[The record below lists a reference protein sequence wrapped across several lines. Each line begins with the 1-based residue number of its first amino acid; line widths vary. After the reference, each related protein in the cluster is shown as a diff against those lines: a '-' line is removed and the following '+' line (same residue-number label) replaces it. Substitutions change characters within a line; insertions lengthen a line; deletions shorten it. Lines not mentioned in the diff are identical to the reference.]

1 MKLPATVFR
10 ALLPIMAAAALGA
23 DLTACASSTSTKAA
37 PPTTAPAATTESA
50 PPSPT
55 STLTARQLQFVTDV
69 RNALSFGNSVQD
81 SALASFGQHVCR
93 TRQAGA
99 TVAAEV
105 PAAQKVQASISMGDA
120 VQMIMLAEKDLCPSQ
135 STSQQVTYVVTG
147 SAAHVTYGPSGAN
160 FEGTGPL
167 SVSQPLGQPQ
177 FYSINAQ
184 LTGGGSVTCLLK
196 VDGVTIASNSASGS
210 GNIAS
215 CQMDQNLNGSWEA
228 TTSTG

>member
-135 STSQQVTYVVTG
+135 STQQQVTYVVTG

-196 VDGVTIASNSASGS
+196 VDGVTIVSNSASGS

-228 TTSTG
+228 ATNTG

>member
-1 MKLPATVFR
+1 MKLPGTALR

-23 DLTACASSTSTKAA
+23 DLTACASSSTKAA
-37 PPTTAPAATTESA
+37 PPPAPATTTESA
-50 PPSPT
+50 APSPA
-55 STLTARQLQFVTDV
+55 STLTARQLQFVTDP
-69 RNALSFGNSVQD
+69 RNALGFGNLVQD
-81 SALASFGQHVCR
+81 SALAAFVQHVCR

-105 PAAQKVQASISMGDA
+105 PAAQKVQASISTGDA

-196 VDGVTIASNSASGS
+196 V
-210 GNIAS
+210 
-215 CQMDQNLNGSWEA
+215 
-228 TTSTG
+228 

>member
-1 MKLPATVFR
+1 MKLPGTVLR

-23 DLTACASSTSTKAA
+23 DLTACASSSTKAA
-37 PPTTAPAATTESA
+37 PPPAPATTTESA
-50 PPSPT
+50 APSPA
-55 STLTARQLQFVTDV
+55 STLTARQLQFVTDA
-69 RNALSFGNSVQD
+69 RNALGFGNSVQD
-81 SALASFGQHVCR
+81 SALAAFGQHVCR

-135 STSQQVTYVVTG
+135 SSPQQVTYVVTG

>member
-1 MKLPATVFR
+1 MKLPGTVLR

-23 DLTACASSTSTKAA
+23 DLTACASSSTKAA
-37 PPTTAPAATTESA
+37 PPPAPATTTESA
-50 PPSPT
+50 APSPA
-55 STLTARQLQFVTDV
+55 STLTARQLQFVTDA
-69 RNALSFGNSVQD
+69 RNALGFGNSVQD
-81 SALASFGQHVCR
+81 SALAAFGQHVCR

-105 PAAQKVQASISMGDA
+105 PAAQKVQASISTGDA

-167 SVSQPLGQPQ
+167 SVSQTLGQPQ

-196 VDGVTIASNSASGS
+196 VDGVTIASNSASGN

>member
-1 MKLPATVFR
+1 MKLPGTALR

-23 DLTACASSTSTKAA
+23 DLTACASSSTKAA
-37 PPTTAPAATTESA
+37 PPPAPATTTESA
-50 PPSPT
+50 APSPA
-55 STLTARQLQFVTDV
+55 STLTARQLQFVTDA
-69 RNALSFGNSVQD
+69 RNALGFGNSVQD
-81 SALASFGQHVCR
+81 SALAAFGQHVCR

-105 PAAQKVQASISMGDA
+105 PAAQKVQASISTGDA

-135 STSQQVTYVVTG
+135 STQQQVTYVVTG

-196 VDGVTIASNSASGS
+196 VDGVTIASNSASGN

-228 TTSTG
+228 ATNTG

>member
-1 MKLPATVFR
+1 MKLPGTVLR

-23 DLTACASSTSTKAA
+23 DLTACASSSTKAA
-37 PPTTAPAATTESA
+37 PPPAPATTTESA
-50 PPSPT
+50 APSPA
-55 STLTARQLQFVTDV
+55 STLTARQLQFVTDA
-69 RNALSFGNSVQD
+69 RNALGFGNSVQD
-81 SALASFGQHVCR
+81 SALAAFGQHVCR

-196 VDGVTIASNSASGS
+196 VDGVTIASNSASGN

>member
-1 MKLPATVFR
+1 MKLPATAFR

-135 STSQQVTYVVTG
+135 STQQQVTYVVTG

-196 VDGVTIASNSASGS
+196 VDGVTIASNSASGN

-228 TTSTG
+228 ATNTG

>member
-55 STLTARQLQFVTDV
+55 STLTARQLQFVTDA
-69 RNALSFGNSVQD
+69 RNALGFGNSVQD
-81 SALASFGQHVCR
+81 SALAAFGQHVCR

-105 PAAQKVQASISMGDA
+105 PAAQKVQASISTGDA

-196 VDGVTIASNSASGS
+196 VDGVTIASNSASGN

-228 TTSTG
+228 ATNTG

>member
-1 MKLPATVFR
+1 MKLPATAFR

-55 STLTARQLQFVTDV
+55 STLTARQLQFVTDA

-105 PAAQKVQASISMGDA
+105 PAAQKVQASISTGDA

-135 STSQQVTYVVTG
+135 STQQQVTYVVTG

>member
-1 MKLPATVFR
+1 MKLPATAFR
-10 ALLPIMAAAALGA
+10 ALLPIMAAAAVA
-23 DLTACASSTSTKAA
+23 ANLTACASSSTKAA
-37 PPTTAPAATTESA
+37 PPTTAPPTTTEPA

-55 STLTARQLQFVTDV
+55 STLTTRQLQFATDV
-69 RNALSFGNSVQD
+69 RDALSFGRSVQD

-105 PAAQKVQASISMGDA
+105 PAAQHVQASVSKGDA
-120 VQMIMLAEKDLCPSQ
+120 VQMIMLAEKDMCPSQ
-135 STSQQVTYVVTG
+135 AAPQQVTYVVTG

-167 SVSQPLGQPQ
+167 AVSQPLGEPQ

-196 VDGVTIASNSASGS
+196 VDGVTIASNTASGS

-215 CQMDQNLNGSWEA
+215 CQMDQNLNGSWVA
-228 TTSTG
+228 TSSTG

>member
-1 MKLPATVFR
+1 MKLPGTVLR

-23 DLTACASSTSTKAA
+23 DLTACASSSTKAA
-37 PPTTAPAATTESA
+37 PPPAPATTTESA
-50 PPSPT
+50 APSPA
-55 STLTARQLQFVTDV
+55 STLTARQLQFVTDA
-69 RNALSFGNSVQD
+69 RNALGFGNSVQD

-105 PAAQKVQASISMGDA
+105 PAAQKVQASISTGDA

-135 STSQQVTYVVTG
+135 STPQQVTYVVTG

-228 TTSTG
+228 ATNTG

>member
-1 MKLPATVFR
+1 MKLPGTALR

-23 DLTACASSTSTKAA
+23 DLTACASSSTKAA
-37 PPTTAPAATTESA
+37 PPPAPATTTESA
-50 PPSPT
+50 APSPA
-55 STLTARQLQFVTDV
+55 STLTARQLQFVTDA
-69 RNALSFGNSVQD
+69 RNALGFGNSVQD
-81 SALASFGQHVCR
+81 SALAAFGQHVCR

-105 PAAQKVQASISMGDA
+105 PAAQKVQASISTGDA

-228 TTSTG
+228 ATNTG

>member
-1 MKLPATVFR
+1 MKLPGTVLR

-23 DLTACASSTSTKAA
+23 DLTACASSSTKAA
-37 PPTTAPAATTESA
+37 PPPAPATTTESA
-50 PPSPT
+50 APSPA
-55 STLTARQLQFVTDV
+55 STLTARQLQFVTDA
-69 RNALSFGNSVQD
+69 RNALGFGNSVQD
-81 SALASFGQHVCR
+81 SALAAFGQHVCR

-120 VQMIMLAEKDLCPSQ
+120 VQMIMLAEKDLCPAQ
-135 STSQQVTYVVTG
+135 STPQQVSYVVTG

-228 TTSTG
+228 ATNTG

>member
-1 MKLPATVFR
+1 MKLPGTVLR

-23 DLTACASSTSTKAA
+23 DLTACASSSTKAA
-37 PPTTAPAATTESA
+37 PPPAPATTTESA
-50 PPSPT
+50 APSPA
-55 STLTARQLQFVTDV
+55 STLTARQLQFVTDA
-69 RNALSFGNSVQD
+69 RNALGFGNSVQD
-81 SALASFGQHVCR
+81 SALAAFGQHVCR

-105 PAAQKVQASISMGDA
+105 PAAQKVQASISTGDA

-135 STSQQVTYVVTG
+135 SSPQQVTYVVTG

-196 VDGVTIASNSASGS
+196 VDGVTIASNSASGN

-215 CQMDQNLNGSWEA
+215 CQIDQNLNGSWEA

>member
-1 MKLPATVFR
+1 MKLPGTALR

-23 DLTACASSTSTKAA
+23 DLTACASSSTKAA
-37 PPTTAPAATTESA
+37 PPPAPATTTESA
-50 PPSPT
+50 APSPA
-55 STLTARQLQFVTDV
+55 STLTARQLQFVTDA
-69 RNALSFGNSVQD
+69 RNALGFGNSVQD
-81 SALASFGQHVCR
+81 SALAAFGQHVCR

-105 PAAQKVQASISMGDA
+105 PAAQKVQASISTGDA

>member
-1 MKLPATVFR
+1 MKLPATAFR
-10 ALLPIMAAAALGA
+10 ALLPIMAAAAVGA
-23 DLTACASSTSTKAA
+23 NLTACASGSAKAA
-37 PPTTAPAATTESA
+37 PPTSAPATTEPA

-55 STLTARQLQFVTDV
+55 STLTTRQLQFATDV

-105 PAAQKVQASISMGDA
+105 PAAQHVQASISKGDA

-135 STSQQVTYVVTG
+135 SAPQQVTYVVTG

-167 SVSQPLGQPQ
+167 AVSQPLGQPQ

-184 LTGGGSVTCLLK
+184 LTSGGSVTCLLR
-196 VDGVTIASNSASGS
+196 VDGVTIVSNTASGS

-215 CQMDQNLNGSWEA
+215 CQMDQELNGSWVA
-228 TTSTG
+228 TSSTS

>member
-1 MKLPATVFR
+1 MT
-10 ALLPIMAAAALGA
+10 I
-23 DLTACASSTSTKAA
+23 
-37 PPTTAPAATTESA
+37 
-50 PPSPT
+50 
-55 STLTARQLQFVTDV
+55 
-69 RNALSFGNSVQD
+69 
-81 SALASFGQHVCR
+81 
-93 TRQAGA
+93 
-99 TVAAEV
+99 
-105 PAAQKVQASISMGDA
+105 
-120 VQMIMLAEKDLCPSQ
+120 LAENELWLSLSSSHQLIK
-135 STSQQVTYVVTG
+135 VVTG
-147 SAAHVTYGPSGAN
+147 SAALVSYVRSGAN
-160 FEGTGPL
+160 VESPDPL

>member
-1 MKLPATVFR
+1 MKLPGTVLR

-23 DLTACASSTSTKAA
+23 DLTACASSSTKAA
-37 PPTTAPAATTESA
+37 PPPAPATTTESA
-50 PPSPT
+50 APSPA
-55 STLTARQLQFVTDV
+55 STLTARQLQFVTDA
-69 RNALSFGNSVQD
+69 RNALGFGNSVQD
-81 SALASFGQHVCR
+81 SALAAFGQHVCR

-105 PAAQKVQASISMGDA
+105 PAAQKVQASISTGDA

-135 STSQQVTYVVTG
+135 STQQQVTYVVTG

-228 TTSTG
+228 ATNTG

>member
-1 MKLPATVFR
+1 MKLPGTVLR

-23 DLTACASSTSTKAA
+23 DLTACASSSTKAA
-37 PPTTAPAATTESA
+37 PPPAPATTTESA
-50 PPSPT
+50 APSPA
-55 STLTARQLQFVTDV
+55 STLTARQLQFVTDA
-69 RNALSFGNSVQD
+69 RNALGFGNSVQD
-81 SALASFGQHVCR
+81 SALAAFGQHVCR

-105 PAAQKVQASISMGDA
+105 PAAQKVQASISTGDA

-196 VDGVTIASNSASGS
+196 VDGVTIVSNSASGS

-228 TTSTG
+228 ATNTG

>member
-196 VDGVTIASNSASGS
+196 VDGVTIASNSASGN

>member
-1 MKLPATVFR
+1 MKLPGTVLR

-23 DLTACASSTSTKAA
+23 DLTACASSSTKAA
-37 PPTTAPAATTESA
+37 PPPAPATTTESA
-50 PPSPT
+50 APSPA
-55 STLTARQLQFVTDV
+55 STLTARQLQFVTDA
-69 RNALSFGNSVQD
+69 RNALGFGNSVQD
-81 SALASFGQHVCR
+81 SALAAFGQHVCR

-105 PAAQKVQASISMGDA
+105 PAAQKVQASISTGDA

-135 STSQQVTYVVTG
+135 STQQQVTYVVTG

-196 VDGVTIASNSASGS
+196 VDGVTIASNSASGN

>member
-1 MKLPATVFR
+1 MKLPGTVLR

-23 DLTACASSTSTKAA
+23 DLTACASSSTKAA
-37 PPTTAPAATTESA
+37 PPPAPATTTESA
-50 PPSPT
+50 APSPA
-55 STLTARQLQFVTDV
+55 STLTARQLQFVTDA
-69 RNALSFGNSVQD
+69 RNALGFGNSVQD
-81 SALASFGQHVCR
+81 SALAAFGQHVCR

-105 PAAQKVQASISMGDA
+105 PAAQKVQASISTGDA

>member
-1 MKLPATVFR
+1 MKLPGTVLR

-23 DLTACASSTSTKAA
+23 DLTACASSSTKAA
-37 PPTTAPAATTESA
+37 PPPAPATTTESA
-50 PPSPT
+50 APSPA
-55 STLTARQLQFVTDV
+55 STLTARQLQFVTDA
-69 RNALSFGNSVQD
+69 RNALGFGNSVQD
-81 SALASFGQHVCR
+81 SALAAFGQHVCR

-105 PAAQKVQASISMGDA
+105 PAAQKVQASISTGDA

-160 FEGTGPL
+160 FDGTGPL

-184 LTGGGSVTCLLK
+184 LTGGGTVTCLLK
-196 VDGVTIASNSASGS
+196 VDGVTIVSNSASGN

>member
-135 STSQQVTYVVTG
+135 STQQQVTYVVTG

-196 VDGVTIASNSASGS
+196 VDGVTIASNSASGN

-228 TTSTG
+228 ATNTG

>member
-1 MKLPATVFR
+1 MKLPATAFR

-105 PAAQKVQASISMGDA
+105 PAAQKVQASISTGDA

-135 STSQQVTYVVTG
+135 STQQQVTYVVTG

>member
-1 MKLPATVFR
+1 MKLPGTVLR

-23 DLTACASSTSTKAA
+23 DLTACASSSTKAA
-37 PPTTAPAATTESA
+37 PPPAPATTTESA
-50 PPSPT
+50 APSPA
-55 STLTARQLQFVTDV
+55 STLTARQLQFVTDA
-69 RNALSFGNSVQD
+69 RNALGFGNSVQD
-81 SALASFGQHVCR
+81 SALAAFGQHVCR

-105 PAAQKVQASISMGDA
+105 PAAQKVQASISTGDA

-135 STSQQVTYVVTG
+135 STQQQVTYVVTG